1 MLWVLEVGERR
12 RRMFVTKKALP
23 RRTFLRGAGAAL
35 GLPLLDAMVPA
46 LSALAQT
53 AARPVRRLGFVYL
66 PNGVAMNFTGI
77 NYWTPTGE
85 GTNFELS
92 PILGPLAPHRDRLTV
107 ISGLAQHQA
116 DAFDD
121 GANGDHTRG
130 TSSWLTGVH
139 PKRTEGADVRNGI
152 SADQIAAAELGGQT
166 ALPSLELAI
175 DLNFLGGQ
183 CENSYSCAYMNT
195 LAWSSATTPL
205 PTENNPRIVF
215 ERLFGD
221 GGTPAQRLAQAHEN
235 RSILD
240 SVMEELARLQRTL
253 GPSDRT
259 KVTEYVDAV
268 REVERRIQLVE
279 SATAEPD
286 LPAVNRPPGIPDRF
300 DEHVKLM
307 YDLQWLAFR
316 ADVTRVVT
324 FMLGRELNFRTY
336 PEIGITEGHHGLSH
350 HQDNPT
356 QLAKYA
362 RLNTYQTELFAW
374 FLDRLRSTPEGDGSL
389 LDHSMFLYG
398 AGLSNPNLHA
408 HYDLPLAVVGGGAGQ
423 LKGGR
428 HLVFRQ
434 ETPMTNLL
442 LSLLDKVGVHAE
454 RLGDSTGRLP
464 IQPLAEL

>member
-1 MLWVLEVGERR
+1 
-12 RRMFVTKKALP
+12 MFVSRMALP
-23 RRTFLRGAGAAL
+23 RRTFLRGMGATLA
-35 GLPLLDAMVPA
+35 LPLLDAMVPA
-46 LSALAQT
+46 LTAQSRT
-53 AARPVRRLGFVYL
+53 AARPLRRLGFVYM
-66 PNGVAMNFTGI
+66 PNGVARNFSGI
-77 NYWTPTGE
+77 NYWTPLGE
-85 GTNFELS
+85 GSSFEFS
-92 PILGPLAPHRDRLTV
+92 PILKPLEPFRDRMV
-107 ISGLAQHQA
+107 VVSGLAQHQA
-116 DAFDD
+116 DAHDD

-139 PKRTEGADVRNGI
+139 PKRTEGADIRNGI
-152 SADQIAAAELGGQT
+152 SADQIAAVELGKDT

-183 CENSYSCAYMNT
+183 CENSYACAYMNT
-195 LAWSSATTPL
+195 LSWSTATTPL

-221 GGTPAQRLAQAHEN
+221 GGTAEQRLARAREN

-240 SVMEELARLQRTL
+240 SVMADLARLQNSL

-259 KVTEYVDAV
+259 KVADYVDSV
-268 REVERRIQLVE
+268 REVERRIQRVE
-279 SATAEPD
+279 QRNASDLPD
-286 LPAVNRPPGIPDRF
+286 LNQPSGIPDRF

-307 YDLQWLAFR
+307 YELQWLAYR

-350 HQDNPT
+350 HQDNPN

-362 RLNTYQTELFAW
+362 KLGTYQAELFGW
-374 FLDRLRSTPEGDGSL
+374 FLEKLKSTAEGDGTL
-389 LDHSMFLYG
+389 LDHSLFLYG

-408 HYDLPLAVVGGGAGQ
+408 HYDLPLVLVGSTAGQ

-428 HLVFRQ
+428 HIVYKQ

-442 LSLLDKVGVHAE
+442 LSMLDKVGVPAE
-454 RLGDSTGRLP
+454 KLGDSTGRL
-464 IQPLAEL
+464 ELLSGL

>member
-1 MLWVLEVGERR
+1 
-12 RRMFVTKKALP
+12 MFVTRKTLP
-23 RRTFLRGAGAAL
+23 RRAFLRGAGAAL
-35 GLPLLDAMVPA
+35 ALPFLDAMTPA
-46 LSALAQT
+46 LAGAAQR
-53 AARPVRRLGFVYL
+53 AAAPAWRLGFIYG
-66 PNGVAMNFTGI
+66 PNGIARNFKGI
-77 NYWTPTGE
+77 NYWTPKGE
-85 GTNFELS
+85 GTGFEMS
-92 PILGPLAPHRDRLTV
+92 PILTPLAAYRNRMLV
-107 ISGLAQHQA
+107 VSGLAQHQA

-139 PKRTEGADVRNGI
+139 PKRTEGADVRNGV
-152 SADQIAAAELGGQT
+152 SADQIAAAELGKQT

-195 LAWSSATTPL
+195 LSWRTPSTPL

-221 GGTPAQRLAQAHEN
+221 GGTPAQQLRQARTN
-235 RSILD
+235 RTILD
-240 SVMEELARLQRTL
+240 SVKEDLLRLQSTL
-253 GPSDRT
+253 GPSDRSI
-259 KVTEYVDAV
+259 VSDYVDSV
-268 REVERRIQLVE
+268 QEVERRIQSVE
-279 SATAEPD
+279 ARNGKSD
-286 LPAVNRPPGIPDRF
+286 LPALDRPAGVPERF

-307 YDLQWLAFR
+307 YELQWLAFR
-316 ADVTRVVT
+316 ADITRVTT

-350 HQDNPT
+350 HGDNPG
-356 QLAKYA
+356 QIEKLA
-362 RLNTYQTELFAW
+362 RLNTYQATLFAG
-374 FLDRLRSTPEGDGSL
+374 FLEKLQSTPDGDGSL

-408 HYDLPLAVVGGGAGQ
+408 HYDLPLAVIGAPQ
-423 LKGGR
+423 KAGGR

-442 LSLLDKVGVHAE
+442 LGLLDKVGVRAE
-454 RLGDSTGRLP
+454 KLGDSNGR
-464 IQPLAEL
+464 IEI

>member
-1 MLWVLEVGERR
+1 
-12 RRMFVTKKALP
+12 MFVSKIALP
-23 RRTFLRGAGAAL
+23 RRTFLRGLGAAL
-35 GLPLLDAMVPA
+35 GLPLLDAMVP
-46 LSALAQT
+46 SMTALAQT

-66 PNGVAMNFTGI
+66 PNGVARNFTGI
-77 NYWTPTGE
+77 NYWTPLGE
-85 GTNFELS
+85 GTSFEFS
-92 PILGPLAPHRDRLTV
+92 PILTPLRPFRDRLVV

-152 SADQIAAAELGGQT
+152 SADQIAAAEIGKD
-166 ALPSLELAI
+166 APLPSLELAI

-183 CENSYSCAYMNT
+183 CENSYACVYMNT
-195 LAWSSATTPL
+195 LAWRSPTVPL

-221 GGTPAQRLAQAHEN
+221 GGSPEQRTARAREN

-240 SVMEELARLQRTL
+240 SVMDDLERLQRSL

-259 KVTEYVDAV
+259 KVTDYLDAV
-268 REVERRIQLVE
+268 REVERRIQGVE
-279 SATAEPD
+279 RRNTSD
-286 LPAVNRPPGIPDRF
+286 LPELTQPSGIPDRF

-307 YDLQWLAFR
+307 YELQWLAYR
-316 ADVTRVVT
+316 ADITRVVS
-324 FMLGRELNFRTY
+324 FMLGRELNFRIY

-350 HQDNPT
+350 HQDNPN

-362 RLNTYQTELFAW
+362 KLNTYQTELFSW
-374 FLDRLRSTPEGDGSL
+374 FLEKLKSTPEGDGTL
-389 LDHSMFLYG
+389 LDHSLFLYG

-408 HYDLPLAVVGGGAGQ
+408 HYDLPLALVGGAAGQ
-423 LKGGR
+423 LRGGR
-428 HLVFRQ
+428 HVVYKE

-442 LSLLDKVGVHAE
+442 LTMLDKAGVRAE
-454 RLGDSTGRLP
+454 RLGDSTGRLET
-464 IQPLAEL
+464 LSEL

>member
-1 MLWVLEVGERR
+1 
-12 RRMFVTKKALP
+12 MFVSKIALP
-23 RRTFLRGAGAAL
+23 RRTFLRGVGAAL
-35 GLPLLDAMVPA
+35 ALPLLDAMVPA
-46 LSALAQT
+46 LTAQSRT
-53 AARPVRRLGFVYL
+53 AARPLRRLGFVYM
-66 PNGVAMNFTGI
+66 PNGVARNFTGI
-77 NYWTPTGE
+77 NYWTPLGE
-85 GTNFELS
+85 GASFEFS
-92 PILGPLAPHRDRLTV
+92 QILKPLEPFRDRMV
-107 ISGLAQHQA
+107 VVSGLAQHQA
-116 DAFDD
+116 DAHDD

-139 PKRTEGADVRNGI
+139 PKRTEGADIRNGV
-152 SADQIAAAELGGQT
+152 SADQIAAAEIGKDT

-183 CENSYSCAYMNT
+183 CENSYACAYMNT
-195 LAWSSATTPL
+195 LSWNTATTPL

-221 GGTPAQRLAQAHEN
+221 GGTSEQRLARAREN

-240 SVMEELARLQRTL
+240 SVMADLNRLQNSL

-259 KVTEYVDAV
+259 KVTDYVDSV
-268 REVERRIQLVE
+268 REVERRIQRVE
-279 SATAEPD
+279 QRNASDLPD
-286 LPAVNRPPGIPDRF
+286 LNQPSGIPDRF

-307 YDLQWLAFR
+307 YELQWLAYR

-350 HQDNPT
+350 HQDNPN

-362 RLNTYQTELFAW
+362 KLGTYQAELFSG
-374 FLDRLRSTPEGDGSL
+374 FLEKLKSTPEGDGTL
-389 LDHSMFLYG
+389 LDHSLFLYG

-408 HYDLPLAVVGGGAGQ
+408 HYDLPLVLVGSAAGQ

-428 HLVFRQ
+428 HIVYTQ

-442 LSLLDKVGVHAE
+442 LSMLDKVGVQTE
-454 RLGDSTGRLP
+454 KLGDSTGRL
-464 IQPLAEL
+464 ELLSGL